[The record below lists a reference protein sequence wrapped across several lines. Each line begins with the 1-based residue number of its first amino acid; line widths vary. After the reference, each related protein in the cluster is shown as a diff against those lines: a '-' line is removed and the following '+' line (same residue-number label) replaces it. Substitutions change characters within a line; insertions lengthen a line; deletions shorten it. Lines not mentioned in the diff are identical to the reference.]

1 MRADENQYKV
11 YPRYTTPGSAC
22 SHAYMEEAFLSN
34 FVLTLL
40 DHPPATNE
48 DQLKAITLL
57 KGPRNLGLFAMCLNR
72 RCQSTELEVSGA
84 SFEVLAAL
92 IAAAVRESNNSSD
105 FVNVRAF
112 LGLAELLY
120 CRSSSGAFSKEHLKR
135 RLKNHEV
142 WQNGSFWESCFEDD
156 DRNSVPAAASRG
168 ESKADDLSML
178 SSEQHAGVINRL
190 KDIGACTKRGG
201 MKGRNVRIRGRSGSC
216 RVGRARCGGASSRVG
231 GGCARCCERGS
242 MRGVLWVSRIPT
254 QLLTQL
260 FPLPPLYLYLYLYLF
275 SYNYI

>member
-1 MRADENQYKV
+1 
-11 YPRYTTPGSAC
+11 
-22 SHAYMEEAFLSN
+22 MEEAFLSN

-178 SSEQHAGVINRL
+178 SSEQHAEVINRL

-201 MKGRNVRIRGRSGSC
+201 MKGRNERIREG
-216 RVGRARCGGASSRVG
+216 VGRVVSAGHVVVVHLPGLVGGARAVVSGDPCAGFCGFPVSQHNFSHNFSS
-231 GGCARCCERGS
+231 AS
-242 MRGVLWVSRIPT
+242 ALSLSLS
-254 QLLTQL
+254 LLSIL
-260 FPLPPLYLYLYLYLF
+260 FRSIFRSLPLPNCLLVLPPQ
-275 SYNYI
+275 

>member
-1 MRADENQYKV
+1 
-11 YPRYTTPGSAC
+11 
-22 SHAYMEEAFLSN
+22 MEEAFLSN

-48 DQLKAITLL
+48 DQLKAIKLL

-72 RCQSTELEVSGA
+72 RCQSNELEVSGA

-156 DRNSVPAAASRG
+156 DRNSALAAASGG
-168 ESKADDLSML
+168 ESKADGLSML
-178 SSEQHAGVINRL
+178 SSEQHAEVMNRL
-190 KDIGACTKRGG
+190 KDIGACNRGEEREDT
-201 MKGRNVRIRGRSGSC
+201 GREWVVSC
-216 RVGRARCGGASSRVG
+216 RQGTLWWCIFRGWGV
-231 GGCARCCERGS
+231 CA
-242 MRGVLWVSRIPT
+242 
-254 QLLTQL
+254 LL
-260 FPLPPLYLYLYLYLF
+260 
-275 SYNYI
+275 